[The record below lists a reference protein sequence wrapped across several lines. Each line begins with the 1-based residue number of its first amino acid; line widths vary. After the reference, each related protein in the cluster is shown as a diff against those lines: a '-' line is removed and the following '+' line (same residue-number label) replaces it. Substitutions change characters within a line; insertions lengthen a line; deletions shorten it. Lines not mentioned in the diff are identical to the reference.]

1 MTLKQCNVSTALNG
15 KFPYVEATEVLLIP
29 ESSTSILK
37 TYRKGNNPGNSFEI
51 TCYYDWQCFK
61 DYKQTQ
67 LMAQLDTS
75 RCKMA
80 GVKLLV
86 SQRFSM
92 AS

>member
-1 MTLKQCNVSTALNG
+1 MTLKHRNVSPALNG
-15 KFPYVEATEVLLIP
+15 KFPYVEETEVLLIP
-29 ESSTSILK
+29 ESLTSILK
-37 TYRKGNNPGNSFEI
+37 TYRKGNSPGNSFEI
-51 TCYYDWQCFK
+51 TYCYKWQCFT

-67 LMAQLDTS
+67 LMAQLDSS

-80 GVKLLV
+80 GAKLLV